1 MRPQCRQ
8 FLAIAACLFLT
19 SCAGLRVAK
28 DAAAR
33 FDELR
38 ETGKLPGWTP
48 DEHGRLHAVVSMRVR
63 VAYPASEI
71 IFATKK
77 GDSARYGYRF
87 VKENSSSEWRL
98 AEAWRKPS
106 GGEREDLKPEQP

>member
-1 MRPQCRQ
+1 M
-8 FLAIAACLFLT
+8 FLT

-28 DAAAR
+28 DAAGR

-38 ETGKLPGWTP
+38 ETGKLPGFTP
-48 DEHGRLHAVVSMRVR
+48 DEHGRLHAVVSMRAR
-63 VAYPASEI
+63 AAYPASEI

-98 AEAWRKPS
+98 AEAWRKPKA
-106 GGEREDLKPEQP
+106 GEREDLKPE

>member
-1 MRPQCRQ
+1 MIGTC
-8 FLAIAACLFLT
+8 IFLT

-38 ETGKLPGWTP
+38 EAGKLPGWTP
-48 DEHGRLHAVVSMRVR
+48 DEHGRLHAVVSMHMRA
-63 VAYPASEI
+63 AYPASEI

-87 VKENSSSEWRL
+87 VKEDSSSEWRL
-98 AEAWRKPS
+98 AEAWRKPK
-106 GGEREDLKPEQP
+106 GAEREDLKLE

>member
-1 MRPQCRQ
+1 
-8 FLAIAACLFLT
+8 
-19 SCAGLRVAK
+19 VAK

-38 ETGKLPGWTP
+38 ETGRLPGWTP

-106 GGEREDLKPEQP
+106 GGGREDLKPEQP

>member
-1 MRPQCRQ
+1 
-8 FLAIAACLFLT
+8 
-19 SCAGLRVAK
+19 VAK

>member
-1 MRPQCRQ
+1 MRARFHH
-8 FLAIAACLFLT
+8 FLMAAACWFLT

-28 DAAAR
+28 DATAR

-38 ETGKLPGWTP
+38 QTGKLPGFTP
-48 DEHGRLHAVVSMRVR
+48 DEHGRSHAVFSIRVR
-63 VAYPASEI
+63 VLYPASEI

-87 VKENSSSEWRL
+87 AKENPSSEWRL
-98 AEAWRKPS
+98 VEAWRKPK
-106 GGEREDLKPEQP
+106 GGEREDLELR

>member
-1 MRPQCRQ
+1 MRPQCRP

>member
-1 MRPQCRQ
+1 MRPQCRP

-48 DEHGRLHAVVSMRVR
+48 DEHGRLHAVVSMRMR

-98 AEAWRKPS
+98 AEAWRKPG

>member
-1 MRPQCRQ
+1 MRPLCRQ
-8 FLAIAACLFLT
+8 LLTIAACLFLT

-38 ETGKLPGWTP
+38 ETGKLPGWIP
-48 DEHGRLHAVVSMRVR
+48 DEHGRLHAVVSLRVR

-71 IFATKK
+71 IFATKE

-98 AEAWRKPS
+98 AEAWRKPK
-106 GGEREDLKPEQP
+106 GGEREDLKPE

>member
-1 MRPQCRQ
+1 MRLQGRP
-8 FLAIAACLFLT
+8 FLTIAACLLLT
-19 SCAGLRVAK
+19 SCAGLRVAT

-38 ETGKLPGWTP
+38 ETRRLPGFAP
-48 DEHGRLHAVVSMRVR
+48 DEHGRLHAVVSLRVR

-71 IFATKK
+71 IFATKE

-98 AEAWRKPS
+98 AEAWRKPK
-106 GGEREDLKPEQP
+106 GGEREDLKLE

>member
-1 MRPQCRQ
+1 MRPQCRP

-28 DAAAR
+28 DAR

-48 DEHGRLHAVVSMRVR
+48 DEHGRLHAVVSMRMR

>member
-1 MRPQCRQ
+1 M
-8 FLAIAACLFLT
+8 LLT
-19 SCAGLRVAK
+19 SCAGLRVTK

-48 DEHGRLHAVVSMRVR
+48 NEHGRLHAVVSMRVR
-63 VAYPASEI
+63 VVYPASEI
-71 IFATKK
+71 IYATKE

-87 VKENSSSEWRL
+87 VKEDSSSEWRL
-98 AEAWRKPS
+98 AEAWRTPK
-106 GGEREDLKPEQP
+106 GGEREALKLE

>member
-1 MRPQCRQ
+1 
-8 FLAIAACLFLT
+8 
-19 SCAGLRVAK
+19 VAK

-48 DEHGRLHAVVSMRVR
+48 DEHGRLHAVVSMRMR

>member
-1 MRPQCRQ
+1 M
-8 FLAIAACLFLT
+8 IGTCLFLT

-28 DAAAR
+28 DAAGR

-38 ETGKLPGWTP
+38 EAGKLPGFTA
-48 DEHGRLHAVVSMRVR
+48 DEHGRLHAVVSMHMR

-77 GDSARYGYRF
+77 GDPARYGYKF
-87 VKENSSSEWRL
+87 VKETSASEWRL
-98 AEAWRKPS
+98 AEAWRKPK
-106 GGEREDLKPEQP
+106 GGGRQDLKLE